1 MPTEIPD
8 NLKSLAAELDAFAG
22 RAAAPS
28 DADATAENL
37 PRLDGTDYVLLRKI
51 GAGGMGA
58 VYLARQVSLDREV
71 AVKILS
77 RELATDPAFRARFA
91 AESRLVARLHH
102 PNIVQILS
110 AGTTDSDC
118 YFAME
123 LVRGATAETTSSPSL
138 ESVLALGVVL
148 ADALD
153 YAHRSCGVIHRDVK
167 PSNVFVADDGS
178 VKLGDFGLA
187 CFAGD
192 VADRASGTRKY
203 MAPEQVADGA
213 VTPACDQYA
222 LGLTLMEL
230 AADFPAMRRD
240 ADLAAIFARATA
252 TAPADRY
259 ASMADFAADLRHYL
273 AHEPVAARP
282 PALAHRARLWVR
294 RNPLAA
300 LGACLASVSFAAFLV
315 TLVVAYLH
323 AERALNL
330 AEREAA
336 TAAQTLTS
344 VLTDIDRLT
353 GDKRG
358 DELLRAQRAV
368 EALAERFPENG
379 EIKRAAWQI
388 EQTRGAHARV
398 KARAD
403 RGSGLGR
410 GRSRQTN
417 SPTRQFVPSGSMR

>member
-1 MPTEIPD
+1 MELPD
-8 NLKSLAAELDAFAG
+8 NLKSLAAELNAFAG
-22 RAAAPS
+22 RASAPS
-28 DADATAENL
+28 DDVASAENL

-51 GAGGMGA
+51 GEGGMGV

-71 AVKILS
+71 AVKVLS
-77 RELATDPAFRARFA
+77 RELAADPAFRARFA

-110 AGTTDSDC
+110 AGTTETDC

-123 LVRGATAETTSSPSL
+123 LIHGATAETHAFHSL
-138 ESVLALGVVL
+138 ETVLSLGIVL

-167 PSNVFVADDGS
+167 PANVFVADDGS

-187 CFAGD
+187 CFTDD
-192 VADRASGTRKY
+192 VADRTSGTRKY
-203 MAPEQVADGA
+203 MAPEQLADGA

-230 AADFPAMRRD
+230 AADFPAMRCD

-273 AHEPVAARP
+273 AREPIAARP
-282 PALAHRARLWVR
+282 PTLAHRVGLWVR
-294 RNPLAA
+294 RNPVAA

-323 AERALNL
+323 AERALDL
-330 AEREAA
+330 AEHEAA
-336 TAAQTLTS
+336 AAAQTLTA

-368 EALAERFPENG
+368 EALAERFPRNG

-388 EQTRGAHARV
+388 EQARSSHARV
-398 KARAD
+398 KARA
-403 RGSGLGR
+403 GR
-410 GRSRQTN
+410 TSNTRSRPQ
-417 SPTRQFVPSGSMR
+417 PFRR

>member
-8 NLKSLAAELDAFAG
+8 NLKSLASELDVFAG

-28 DADATAENL
+28 DDDASAENL

-58 VYLARQVSLDREV
+58 VYVARQVSLDREV
-71 AVKILS
+71 AVKVLS
-77 RELATDPAFRARFA
+77 RDLAADPAFRTRFA

-110 AGTTDSDC
+110 AGTTETGC

-123 LVRGATAETTSSPSL
+123 LIHGATAETRTFPSL
-138 ESVLALGVVL
+138 EDVLALGIVL

-167 PSNVFVADDGS
+167 PSNVFIADDGS

-203 MAPEQVADGA
+203 MAPEQIAEGT

-252 TAPADRY
+252 DSPADRY
-259 ASMADFAADLRHYL
+259 DSMASFAADLRHYL

-282 PALAHRARLWVR
+282 PSFLHRARLWMR

-300 LGACLASVSFAAFLV
+300 LGACLATVSFAAFLV
-315 TLVVAYLH
+315 TLVIAYLH
-323 AERALNL
+323 AERALDL

-336 TAAQTLTS
+336 AAAQTLTG

-368 EALAERFPENG
+368 ESLAERFPENG
-379 EIKRAAWQI
+379 EIKRAAQQL
-388 EQTRGAHARV
+388 EQARKAHARV
-398 KARAD
+398 KTRAD
-403 RGSGLGR
+403 RANPPAR
-410 GRSRQTN
+410 PQPFKR
-417 SPTRQFVPSGSMR
+417 